1 MMQINE
7 MLTLD
12 QNLHKSHS
20 YSTFVLHLM
29 IEQNL
34 MITDTEAE
42 VIHETTPI
50 INLIPKTDTVL
61 RREIDLVVTKV
72 LPLHNTLDHDMT
84 TTNEIQDL
92 IVLPTDLHI
101 DPHIDTHLVLDT
113 DHVLIQETKI
123 FLDIQTTFKIKRF

>member
-34 MITDTEAE
+34 MITDTEDE